1 MKYPVKPWLGCGV
14 DLLMAALVVL
24 DDLGVFGGDPGVASE
39 SLSARLS
46 QTICTRCGLVLTS
59 SSRCLT

>member
-1 MKYPVKPWLGCGV
+1 MGCGV

-24 DDLGVFGGDPGVASE
+24 DDLGVFGGDPVA

-59 SSRCLT
+59 SSRCRT